1 MPLVLWQLSVGRALC
16 LLLLLS
22 WYALAADRS
31 NYQQNPVSEGF
42 IRAMNEGA
50 RLSSQGHLAE
60 AGNEFSRAAVLAHNV
75 DNAKDGAKALVALS
89 GCRIGLF
96 DYRAAQ
102 RAASEGFQLAKQ
114 AKVDVLA
121 GSAKVNLATIYMQ
134 VGDFRRADREAAE
147 ATEDL
152 KNAPGEYYAK
162 ALLLYANVEAE
173 VIREKAL
180 NKQQTIDQITYVY
193 QRAVD
198 VAHGAGLH
206 QIEAQSWEEMGEAF
220 LRVYAPQSAENPL
233 ERAYRLE
240 SKAHDEDALAV
251 NKQYRADLQLQE
263 QNYRAGLQLIDE
275 ALRAHSAYF
284 RTNPIFIA
292 LHTRGI
298 LLQNLNRNAEALVDL
313 RRAVQAATDWRQGI
327 LPGDASST
335 RTTVLLHDVYND
347 YAQLAAALSL
357 KNHDPGLARSGLEAL
372 AANRAASLREQIA
385 LAYGQKLS
393 LPPRY
398 FDLLSD
404 LQATQARVTLGEA
417 SRQDRTQLD
426 EIRLEI
432 GGIENQLGQ
441 LPQNI
446 SRSNERNAHRNSL
459 RSIQSRLYNSELLLS
474 FSLGQEK
481 SFLWAVT
488 ENQVNLYKL
497 PGSAEIGNAAQ
508 AFTLSVQTRSD
519 STATA
524 QRLTQLLFGQLP
536 RVLWRRPDWVIVG
549 DGVLLDSL
557 PFASLR
563 DLGSGSGT
571 AMLDEAHNLRQV
583 PSELLLL
590 TPARANPHSR
600 FVGVG
605 DPIYNVA
612 DSRVAREKRRSPMTA
627 SRASLAL
634 SRLPG
639 GDREVRTAAKESGMA
654 QSQILVGPEA
664 TLGDLQKA
672 IAQDPEIVHF
682 AVHVVS
688 AQSIR
693 PGSPGESSQ
702 AALALSLTK
711 HDIPE
716 LLTPEAIATLRVPGS
731 LVILSGCSSQK
742 GEILPGAGLMGLSRA
757 WLLAGATAVV
767 VSAWP
772 TPDDSG
778 QFFSSFYG
786 HFDTLAS
793 GSLAQRAAIA
803 LQRAQID
810 MQHGSGYR
818 SSPKFWAAYSIISK
832 E

>member
-1 MPLVLWQLSVGRALC
+1 M
-16 LLLLLS
+16 
-22 WYALAADRS
+22 D
-31 NYQQNPVSEGF
+31 
-42 IRAMNEGA
+42 EGA
-50 RLSSQGHLAE
+50 RLSAQGNLAE
-60 AGNEFSRAAVLAHNV
+60 ASQEFSRAAGIAHKA
-75 DNAKDGAKALVALS
+75 DNAKDEAQALVALS
-89 GCRIGLF
+89 GCRIVLF
-96 DYRAAQ
+96 EYRAAQ
-102 RAASEGFQLAKQ
+102 QAASDGFQLASN
-114 AKVDVLA
+114 AKVDALA

-134 VGDFRRADREAAE
+134 VGDYQRAGKEALD
-147 ATEDL
+147 ATKLL
-152 KNAPGEYYAK
+152 KDVSIKELYAK
-162 ALLLYANVEAE
+162 ALLIYANIEAE
-173 VIREKAL
+173 RAGEKAQADPRIL
-180 NKQQTIDQITYVY
+180 GQITQNYR
-193 QRAVD
+193 RAVD
-198 VAHGAGLH
+198 VAHDAKLSTL
-206 QIEAQSWEEMGEAF
+206 EANSWEELGEA
-220 LRVYAPQSAENPL
+220 LLLAAPAPQLAEDPL
-233 ERAYRLE
+233 HRAYLLE
-240 SKAHDEDALAV
+240 SKAHDEEALAV
-251 NKQYRADLQLQE
+251 NNEYQAELQLE
-263 QNYRAGLQLIDE
+263 KRNYKDALKLIDQ
-275 ALRAHSAYF
+275 ALKAHSKYF
-284 RTNPIFIA
+284 RTKPIFIP
-292 LHTRGI
+292 LHTRGV
-298 LLQNLNRNAEALVDL
+298 LLEKMNRNSEALIEL
-313 RRAVQAATDWRQGI
+313 RKAVEAATQWRQGI
-327 LPGDASST
+327 LPGDATST
-335 RTTVLLHDVYND
+335 RTTVLLHEVYND
-347 YAQLAAALSL
+347 YAQLAADLSL
-357 KNHDPGLARSGLEAL
+357 KNHDPALARSGLEEL

-417 SRQDRTQLD
+417 SRQDRIKLD

-441 LPQNI
+441 VPQNI

-524 QRLTQLLFGQLP
+524 QRLSRLLFGQLP
-536 RVLWRRPDWVIVG
+536 RELWRRPDWVIVG

-664 TLGDLQKA
+664 TLDDLQKA